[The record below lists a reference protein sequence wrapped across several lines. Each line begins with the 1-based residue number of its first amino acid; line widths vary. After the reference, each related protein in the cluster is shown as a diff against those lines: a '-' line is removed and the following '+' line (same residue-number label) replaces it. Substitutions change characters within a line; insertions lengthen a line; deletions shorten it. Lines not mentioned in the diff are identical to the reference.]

1 MLWDDQNLYVG
12 FWLEDRD
19 VCGVQG
25 EDPLSVRQ
33 DNNVGVLLVG
43 RGAYY
48 ELAVNP
54 LGATSEMFHIWKDAY
69 QRGGRYDVPE
79 FDLAVH
85 RPEVLGGGSNS
96 DYRAMRW
103 AFSHW
108 RFPRLQVGVQ
118 IEGTLNKRDDIDRG
132 WSVELAF
139 PWEGLKRLADA
150 QSLPPAA
157 GDVWRVG
164 LVAASDHRPARQSA
178 AGFVDLAAPRRKQP
192 ARARDASRGGILSRT
207 AGRVF
212 REFGVGVRLRSCL
225 KTRLGSR

>member
-1 MLWDDQNLYVG
+1 MLWDDQNFYVG

-19 VCGVQG
+19 VCGAL
-25 EDPLSVRQ
+25 EADPLSVQQ
-33 DNNVGVLLVG
+33 DNNAGVLLVG
-43 RGAYY
+43 RGVYY

-54 LGATSEMFHIWKDAY
+54 LGATSEMFHIWKEVY

-108 RFPRLQVGVQ
+108 RFPGLQVGVQ
-118 IEGTLNKRDDIDRG
+118 VEGTLNKRDDIDRG

-139 PWEGLKRLADA
+139 PWEGLKRLVDA

-164 LVAASDHRPARQSA
+164 LVRRQIIEQRASRRQVLWTWQPLIESNLHVPETHLEVEFSRVTPGESA
-178 AGFVDLAAPRRKQP
+178 ANP
-192 ARARDASRGGILSRT
+192 A
-207 AGRVF
+207 
-212 REFGVGVRLRSCL
+212 
-225 KTRLGSR
+225 